1 MALKIESGKFKNNTI
16 EAVGDHRTR
25 YTPATLRRALMSI
38 FDFSGANFLE
48 FFAGSGMLSFE
59 ALSNGAK
66 SSTMV
71 DISSKAVSSIL
82 KNAESLGVIN
92 SIKVIKSDFRKSISK
107 LSAKQFDY
115 IFADPPFN
123 NQYVQEFLKF
133 IDSNVSLIRS
143 GGYIII
149 EKHKN
154 EKSDYIP
161 KNLIRE
167 EVREY
172 GDIEILIFF
181 KP

>member
-1 MALKIESGKFKNNTI
+1 MALKIESGKFKNITI
-16 EAVGDHRTR
+16 ETVDDRRTR

-38 FDFSGANFLE
+38 FDFSGANFLD
-48 FFAGSGMLSFE
+48 FFAGSGIMSFE
-59 ALSNGAK
+59 VLSNGAK

-82 KNAESLGVIN
+82 KNAESLGVLSN
-92 SIKVIKSDFRKSISK
+92 IKVIKSDFRKSITK
-107 LSAKQFDY
+107 LSAEQFDY

-123 NQYVQEFLKF
+123 NHYVQEFLKF
-133 IDSNVSLIRS
+133 IDSNISLIRKE
-143 GGYIII
+143 GYIII

-154 EKSDYIP
+154 EKIDYIP

-167 EVREY
+167 EVRDY

-181 KP
+181 KS